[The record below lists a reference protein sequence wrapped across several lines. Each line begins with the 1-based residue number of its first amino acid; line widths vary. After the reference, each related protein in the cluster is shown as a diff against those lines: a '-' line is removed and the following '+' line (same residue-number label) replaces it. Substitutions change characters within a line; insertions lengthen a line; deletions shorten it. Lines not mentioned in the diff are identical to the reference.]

1 MKPQNETVL
10 SHLKE
15 YHSITPMEALTVYG
29 ISRLAAAI
37 YDLRKSGHVVG
48 SKIKHDAVGHRYTRY
63 VYQTDGQ
70 NGT

>member
-1 MKPQNETVL
+1 
-10 SHLKE
+10 
-15 YHSITPMEALTVYG
+15 MEALTVYG